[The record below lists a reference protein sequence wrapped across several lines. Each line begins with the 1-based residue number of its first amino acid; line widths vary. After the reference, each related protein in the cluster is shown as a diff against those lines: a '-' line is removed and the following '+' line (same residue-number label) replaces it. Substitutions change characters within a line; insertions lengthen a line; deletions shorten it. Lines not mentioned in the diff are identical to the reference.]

1 MSERRSSVLGRA
13 LRALDGLRRFVV
25 NLVFFGLMVAIVVAL
40 WSGRPKVPSG
50 AALVLKPEGTIV
62 EQLSSGDPVQ
72 RLVAERA
79 GVGSIAKE
87 TLLKDLLDAVRARE
101 GRPPYQGHL
110 PRRRRNG
117 RSRDDEAPRPRG
129 RPSPTSGRAAR
140 R

>member
-13 LRALDGLRRFVV
+13 LRVLDGLRRFVV
-25 NLVFFGLMVAIVVAL
+25 NLVFFGLLVAIVVAL

-62 EQLSSGDPVQ
+62 EQLSGGDPVQ

-87 TLLKDLLDAVRARE
+87 TLLRDLLDAVRLAKDD
-101 GRPPYQGHL
+101 GRIK
-110 PRRRRNG
+110 
-117 RSRDDEAPRPRG
+117 
-129 RPSPTSGRAAR
+129 
-140 R
+140 